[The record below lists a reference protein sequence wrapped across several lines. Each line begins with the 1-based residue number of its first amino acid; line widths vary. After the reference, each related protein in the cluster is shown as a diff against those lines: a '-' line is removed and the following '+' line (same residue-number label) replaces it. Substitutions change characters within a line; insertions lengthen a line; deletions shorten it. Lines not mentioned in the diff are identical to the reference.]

1 MSKQK
6 PVTEY
11 KNSELFEIINHID
24 RVKYSQRVLEL
35 EKEIKKRKVR
45 GDIPKDLVPEI
56 DWSDINFEKSAIIFF
71 GILVLGT
78 TLLSLF
84 QFLELFGQETKAPL
98 LVTSGINTTLLFLSS
113 IFLLANKPRLGIFA
127 LPSYIFQ
134 TLAVSFSG
142 FQSSLVLGISFGF
155 SLGSNGFSFGFSLG
169 TSEILLAFESLG
181 YFEIGINIYALIF
194 STLLISLY
202 LRKKTSN

>member
-1 MSKQK
+1 MSNQK

-24 RVKYSQRVLEL
+24 REKYPERVLEL
-35 EKEIKKRKVR
+35 EKEVEERKSR

-56 DWSDINFEKSAIIFF
+56 DWSDINFERSAIIFF

-78 TLLSLF
+78 TLLSIF
-84 QFLELFGQETKAPL
+84 QLIELLGQEAKDSL
-98 LVTSGINTTLLFLSS
+98 LITSGINTALLFLGS

-134 TLAVSFSG
+134 TLVVSFSG
-142 FQSSLVLGISFGF
+142 FQSSLILGVSFGF
-155 SLGSNGFSFGFSLG
+155 SLGSNGFSFGFTLG

-194 STLLISLY
+194 STLLVSLY

>member
-1 MSKQK
+1 MSNQK

-11 KNSELFEIINHID
+11 KNSELFEILNHID
-24 RVKYSQRVLEL
+24 QEKYPERILEL
-35 EKEIKKRKVR
+35 EKEVEKRKAA
-45 GDIPKDLVPEI
+45 GNIPKDLVPEI

-84 QFLELFGQETKAPL
+84 QFLGLLGQGTKQPIL
-98 LVTSGINTTLLFLSS
+98 ITSGINAILLFLGS

-134 TLAVSFSG
+134 MLAISFSG

-155 SLGSNGFSFGFSLG
+155 TLGSNGFSFGFTLG
-169 TSEILLAFESLG
+169 TSEIILAFESLG

-202 LRKKTSN
+202 LRKRTSN